1 MKIAVLGTGT
11 VGNTIGSRLI
21 GLGHEV
27 KMGSRIRGNEKATEW
42 ASGNGAKA
50 TEGTFADA
58 AAFGEFIFNCT
69 KGIAT
74 LEVLKQAGAQN
85 LEGKIVIDVSNGL
98 DASDGGF
105 PILSP
110 CNTDSLGEQIQREF
124 PGAKVVKT
132 LNTMWCGIMMNPR
145 MLNDTHQVYMSGNDA
160 DAKNTVREMLHS
172 LGWMDEEIMD
182 LGDIST
188 SRGIEMIL
196 PLWIRI
202 YSATKNGA
210 FNLKIVK

>member
-11 VGNTIGSRLI
+11 VGATIGSRLI
-21 GLGHEV
+21 ELGHQV
-27 KMGSRIRGNEKATEW
+27 KMGSRTRSNEKAVEW
-42 ASGNGAKA
+42 AGKNGAAA

-58 AAFGEFIFNCT
+58 AAFGEVIFNCT
-69 KGIAT
+69 KGITT
-74 LEVLKQAGAQN
+74 LDALRQAGAHN
-85 LEGKIVIDVSNGL
+85 LEGKILVDVANGL
-98 DASDGGF
+98 DSSGGGF
-105 PILSP
+105 PTLSP
-110 CNTDSLGEQIQREF
+110 CNTDSLGEQVQREF

-132 LNTMWCGIMMNPR
+132 LNTMWCGIMVNPR

-160 DAKNTVREMLHS
+160 DAKNTVREILHS
-172 LGWMDEEIMD
+172 FGWMNEEIMD

-188 SRGIEMIL
+188 SRGTEMIL